1 VRPVKSGGGP
11 PQSKTLARELMTV
24 ELREASWSAPVL
36 WRFGEGDATALRL
49 MIFWTTCRSNPGLM
63 DGIPLGFSAT
73 KIPSSRF
80 TTTHQ

>member
-36 WRFGEGDATALRL
+36 WRFGEGDATVLRL
-49 MIFWTTCRSNPGLM
+49 MIVFDDDPG
-63 DGIPLGFSAT
+63 
-73 KIPSSRF
+73 
-80 TTTHQ
+80 